1 MVKAAIDVLK
11 VKGQYMAANL
21 NTDLNLNPLIE
32 RALDN
37 PYGVATAIAVVI
49 LLFFSIFRSGILGG
63 IREHQE
69 YKARK
74 IKEEI
79 KDQEAL
85 LEDESFKKYR
95 HQIKYHLDVVKLNKL
110 LKYSHHDKDLLEYI
124 LSCKDRRLAIL
135 YYDSANF
142 FIEKNTA
149 TKKIQL
155 KSFCRNWWIK
165 FLNGLGTIFYFGI
178 SLGSLYPTI
187 IVFYKAITTGTSLKT
202 IPFSF
207 VISQFLLF
215 VLCLIFALIVLV
227 PMVRPW
233 KAMKFLE
240 LEKIENDQADADA
253 KDAQKV
259 A

>member
-1 MVKAAIDVLK
+1 
-11 VKGQYMAANL
+11 MAANL
-21 NTDLNLNPLIE
+21 NTEFNLNPLIE

-37 PYGVATAIAVVI
+37 PYGVGVLIAVIILGLVI
-49 LLFFSIFRSGILGG
+49 LLFFSIFKSGILSG

-79 KDQEAL
+79 KDQEDL
-85 LEDESFKKYR
+85 LEDESFKKYK

-110 LKYSHHDKDLLEYI
+110 LKYSHYDKDLLEYI
-124 LSCKDRRLAIL
+124 LSCKDKRLAML

-142 FIEKNTA
+142 FIEKNEA
-149 TKKIQL
+149 TKEFQL
-155 KSFCRNWWIK
+155 KGFCRNWWIK
-165 FLNGLGTIFYFGI
+165 LLNGLGTILYFGI
-178 SLGSLYPTI
+178 SLGSLYPTAI
-187 IVFYKAITTGTSLKT
+187 AFYIAITTGTSLKI

-215 VLCLIFALIVLV
+215 ILCLILALMVLI

-240 LEKIENDQADADA
+240 LEKIENDQANVEAEDS
-253 KDAQKV
+253 QK
-259 A
+259 AA